1 MWKATP
7 SRKWGVLLVCSS
19 TRWNLARVS
28 VWTASN
34 VSKKEWSMTGEIY
47 VFDLFFTSES
57 LSQSLVPLYIRF
69 LEISTRCDWF
79 DSTRRQIQV
88 VLGSNYSINR
98 ALCTQNKTTGLGL
111 LLLKKKKKSHRM
123 DRLELPRFARARLV
137 LLKRSWRTIC
147 PPEIDCSN
155 RVTNNLQSNNIRR
168 SCIQ

>member
-1 MWKATP
+1 MWKAAP

-47 VFDLFFTSES
+47 VLDLFFTSES

-88 VLGSNYSINR
+88 VLGSNYSVNR
-98 ALCTQNKTTGLGL
+98 AHCTQNKTSGLGL
-111 LLLKKKKKSHRM
+111 LLFKKEKINHRM
-123 DRLELPRFARARLV
+123 GRLELPQFARARLV
-137 LLKRSWRTIC
+137 FSKRSWRTISTL
-147 PPEIDCSN
+147 EIDCSN
-155 RVTNNLQSNNIRR
+155 RVTNNLQ
-168 SCIQ
+168 